1 MTRDEF
7 RQQMELYRQARE
19 QNPQLS
25 YWQWKANRPQD
36 NDWQYQQWRSSLP
49 KNLRSETLDYDLYG
63 AYKAGM
69 QPQLESDGFY
79 HLGSRDPYTGR
90 ILKTKNHPTYQHAIQ
105 NEIEAGYFPYEKDE
119 WTYTKTYS
127 PTGDLSGYKDGTDKN
142 GVPDSTISIIDSPYE
157 DLHFQYEKKPRF
169 ELRKGTDLPIRYTS
183 KNFIKFLSNMSKG
196 ISLLGMVSYIPQY
209 LFPSEEAEAIEDL
222 RYKIKQSNDRLL
234 GKFSSGT
241 DKKGIQSTS
250 ERPVTV
256 NPYTGEFEYGY
267 NPGAGYLKSV
277 IDTRDLLDFTPVGN
291 ATTAY
296 DSYNAYDAGNYLG
309 AGLIGATA
317 ILPGAIAKPAK
328 KLIKR
333 VIPTVNPNY
342 VSNKINE
349 VLGKPN
355 KVLANGLDSEL
366 YTDVINQRN
375 RIIEDLIEDS
385 DYWDRAAQI
394 YRQYG
399 DDYIDAYSNI
409 MEGYWNNYLGFPE
422 PKLGAQGAMAQMGAK
437 QSAIDRYNSTGEPA
451 GMYDF
456 EYQINPDYNIDYP
469 ITRHELSHYVDFNVA
484 KSPNADRNNTMF
496 SEMKKDLSK
505 GKNPM
510 YPNNTDYF
518 RKGTE
523 QKSYMNTLRQYMF
536 DTGQIKSIGQKV
548 NTKQIKAAI
557 NSLPSQYNSV
567 KAAYQQFVS
576 PSKYTKWFNKIPLLG
591 IPGAA
596 MYINNK
602 ETDKSN

>member
-127 PTGDLSGYKDGTDKN
+127 PTGDLSGYDEGTNKE
-142 GVPDSTISIIDSPYE
+142 G
-157 DLHFQYEKKPRF
+157 
-169 ELRKGTDLPIRYTS
+169 IRT
-183 KNFIKFLSNMSKG
+183 
-196 ISLLGMVSYIPQY
+196 
-209 LFPSEEAEAIEDL
+209 
-222 RYKIKQSNDRLL
+222 
-234 GKFSSGT
+234 
-241 DKKGIQSTS
+241 TS

-296 DSYNAYDAGNYLG
+296 DAYNAYNAGNYLG

-333 VIPTVNPNY
+333 AIPTVNPNY

-422 PKLGAQGAMAQMGAK
+422 PKLGAQDAMAQMGAK

-548 NTKQIKAAI
+548 NTKQIKDAI

-591 IPGAA
+591 IPGAV

>member
-1 MTRDEF
+1 MPNVVDANTGSFENYPIDDLVPINSNQVKLANPITYDENGIIPISKRDNF
-7 RQQMELYRQARE
+7 VNPDIRYSLIPLLGFSSYGLYKTTEKQSKSMDKVDK
-19 QNPQLS
+19 QNVQ
-25 YWQWKANRPQD
+25 
-36 NDWQYQQWRSSLP
+36 
-49 KNLRSETLDYDLYG
+49 
-63 AYKAGM
+63 
-69 QPQLESDGFY
+69 
-79 HLGSRDPYTGR
+79 
-90 ILKTKNHPTYQHAIQ
+90 
-105 NEIEAGYFPYEKDE
+105 
-119 WTYTKTYS
+119 TYS
-127 PTGDLSGYKDGTDKN
+127 EGTDR
-142 GVPDSTISIIDSPYE
+142 E
-157 DLHFQYEKKPRF
+157 
-169 ELRKGTDLPIRYTS
+169 
-183 KNFIKFLSNMSKG
+183 
-196 ISLLGMVSYIPQY
+196 
-209 LFPSEEAEAIEDL
+209 
-222 RYKIKQSNDRLL
+222 
-234 GKFSSGT
+234 
-241 DKKGIQSTS
+241 GIQSTS

-277 IDTRDLLDFTPVGN
+277 INTRDLLDFTPVGN
-291 ATTAY
+291 AATVY
-296 DSYNAYDAGNYLG
+296 DAYNAYDAGNYLG
-309 AGLIGATA
+309 AGLIGAAA

-385 DYWDRAAQI
+385 DYWNRAAQI

-548 NTKQIKAAI
+548 NTKQIKDAI

-596 MYINNK
+596 IYINNK